1 MNKNQKT
8 YLLLG
13 AVIIIWS
20 AIGYQVYI
28 RLNPTIPE
36 LKQEMNAFEFQ
47 RIDSNKRSE
56 YVLKEAYRDPFLGG
70 LPSKKKRVQNKVI
83 SKPST
88 TQSPTIVFNG
98 VVQTG
103 RVQSFI
109 LTINGAQQM
118 ITIGEVFSGV
128 KLLKGNKNRVVVKFG
143 NRIQTV
149 EKSE

>member
-47 RIDSNKRSE
+47 RLDSNKRSK
-56 YVLKEAYRDPFLGG
+56 YVLKDAYRDPFLGG
-70 LPSKKKRVQNKVI
+70 FPSKKKRVQNKVV
-83 SKPST
+83 SKQT
-88 TQSPTIVFNG
+88 NAQFPTIVFNG

-118 ITIGEVFSGV
+118 VTNGEVFYGV